1 MLQNLS
7 SSKNEV
13 TLKLTFPSQKIR
25 AYKTQVSCNGN
36 IDKLQ
41 SGYLFPEIDR
51 RKVAH
56 MLKYPDAKV
65 ISLGIRNTTE
75 PILQVITSA
84 MAKVKELN
92 MVKVVD
98 VADNIEMSEW
108 PDNQLSGLVANLS
121 NGDDEANDVESIDDS
136 ELQTMALVDG
146 KKDEVEVVGMA
157 DESKDKP
164 SIVEI
169 SYDKD
174 FLIQFG
180 NDFVLMC
187 EIMCLLQD
195 DEW

>member
-1 MLQNLS
+1 M
-7 SSKNEV
+7 
-13 TLKLTFPSQKIR
+13 
-25 AYKTQVSCNGN
+25 
-36 IDKLQ
+36 
-41 SGYLFPEIDR
+41 IDR

-75 PILQVITSA
+75 PILEVITSA

-146 KKDEVEVVGMA
+146 KKDE
-157 DESKDKP
+157 
-164 SIVEI
+164 
-169 SYDKD
+169 
-174 FLIQFG
+174 
-180 NDFVLMC
+180 
-187 EIMCLLQD
+187 
-195 DEW
+195 